1 MGLTYSNSSR
11 TYLQRYIADFAADT
25 QAHMLVLDAGAG
37 DAPYKGL
44 FAHAHYETADLQT
57 VDKSYAETT
66 YKCDLRSIPVA
77 DGRFDRI
84 LFNQVMEHVP
94 DPLAVLHELARVLK
108 PGGLIFCSAPLLF
121 EEHEQPFDFYRYTQ
135 FGHRHL
141 FTAAG
146 LDIESLFPLEGYFG
160 MLGYQLWRG
169 YKRLPLW
176 HPAMARLPWSVVLVP
191 FFLLLK
197 LVMGAGSGVLSRL
210 DKVIKIEDRSDP
222 LNYVVI
228 ARKPLDQARAAD

>member
-11 TYLQRYIADFAADT
+11 TYLQRYIAEFAANT
-25 QAHMLVLDAGAG
+25 KAGMLVLDAGAG

-44 FAHAHYETADLQT
+44 FAHASYETADLQT
-57 VDKSYAETT
+57 VEKPYADTT
-66 YKCDLRSIPVA
+66 YKCDLRSIPVG

-94 DPLAVLHELARVLK
+94 DPLAVLQELARVMK
-108 PGGLIFCSAPLLF
+108 PGAQMFCSAPLLF

-141 FTAAG
+141 FAAAG
-146 LDIESLFPLEGYFG
+146 LEIERLFPLEGYFG

-176 HPAMARLPWSVVLVP
+176 HSAMARQPWSIALVP
-191 FFLLLK
+191 FFLILK
-197 LVMGAGSGVLSRL
+197 LAMGVGSGVLSRL
-210 DKVIKIEDRSDP
+210 DKVIKIEDRGDP

-228 ARKPLDQARAAD
+228 ARKPLDMASAAD